1 MLFIT
6 LRPIFEIFKEMAPKR
21 KYPVGIQSF
30 ESIRMDG
37 YVYVDKT
44 PLIYKM
50 ITEGKPYFM
59 SRPRRFGKSLLCST
73 LEAVFQGRRELF
85 EAFTVKGGIEQPQ
98 LYIAATDWEWEK
110 YPVIR
115 FDFSQGKEY
124 TLEALDRMIDFTLS
138 KYEREYGLTSDVA
151 IGFNIRF
158 ITLVE
163 EAHRQTGR
171 RAVVI
176 VDEYDAF
183 ILHSIGDKELEEG
196 VRTRFSNLFSPLK
209 ALDDHLQFV
218 FITGISKFS
227 QMGIFSTLNNLSNIS
242 MMPYYETL
250 CGISEEELT
259 TQLKPDIEL
268 LAENRGETFE
278 ETYSELKRR
287 YDGYHFS
294 RKKTDIYNPFS
305 LFNAFYSGEI
315 IDYWF
320 DSATPSAVINMLAQM
335 PPITLADIDGV
346 NCPAERFYVPFN
358 SYEAPLPVLFQ
369 SGYITIKDYR
379 RDRKSYT
386 LGLPNAEVRQGF
398 ANCLYQHVISAK
410 GIDKNRNALQ
420 QAYYDFFDYDDLPA
434 FIEAIKVFFAGIP
447 YQLAS
452 KVGDAQDTGKAEYH
466 YHVILYTL
474 LVAFGA
480 DVNAEEPTAKGR
492 SDIVLKMPKG
502 IYVMELKVD
511 DTAENALAQINKRGY
526 ADKYLVDGRPV
537 TKVGMAFSSAERN
550 ITEWVSSPPSLPL
563 QEETGS

>member
-1 MLFIT
+1 
-6 LRPIFEIFKEMAPKR
+6 MATKR

-98 LYIAATDWEWEK
+98 LFIATTDWEWEK

-115 FDFSQGKEY
+115 FDFSKNKLY
-124 TLEALDRMIDFTLS
+124 TTDILNLQIDNTLS
-138 KYEREYGLTSDVA
+138 LYEEEYGITATSTDSST
-151 IGFNIRF
+151 RF
-158 ITLVE
+158 QRLIMA
-163 EAHRQTGR
+163 AHRQSGR

-176 VDEYDAF
+176 VDEYDNF
-183 ILHSIGDKELEEG
+183 MLHSIGNPELEEG
-196 VRTRFSNLFSPLK
+196 VRDIFSNLFGSLK
-209 ALDDHLQFV
+209 FLDDHLQFV

-242 MMPYYETL
+242 MMPYYEAL

-259 TQLKPDIEL
+259 TQLRPDIEL

-278 ETYSELKRR
+278 KTYAELKRR

-315 IDYWF
+315 KDYWF
-320 DSATPSAVINMLAQM
+320 DSATPSAVIEMLSKM
-335 PPITLADIDGV
+335 PPLALTDIEKV
-346 NCPAERFYVPFN
+346 NCPVDRFYVPFN
-358 SYEAPLPVLFQ
+358 SYEDPLPVLFQ
-369 SGYITIKDYR
+369 SGYLTIKDY
-379 RDRKSYT
+379 DNDLEEYE
-386 LGLPNAEVRQGF
+386 LGLPNVEVRKGF
-398 ANCLYQHVISAK
+398 ANSLYNYSWGVR
-410 GIDKNRNALQ
+410 GIDNNKNAMYR
-420 QAYYDFFDYDDLPA
+420 AYKIFQRDDDLEP
-434 FIEAIKVFFAGIP
+434 FIEAIKAFFAGIP

-452 KVGDAQDTGKAEYH
+452 KVEDAQDTGKAEYH

-480 DVNAEEPTAKGR
+480 DILIEEPTAKGR
-492 SDIVLKMPKG
+492 ADLVLKMPKG

-511 DTAENALAQINKRGY
+511 DTAENALAQSNQRGY
-526 ADKYLVDGRPV
+526 ADKYVNDGRPI
-537 TKVGMAFSSAERN
+537 TKVGMSFSSTERN
-550 ITEWVSSPPSLPL
+550 ITATVISRDM
-563 QEETGS
+563 